1 MRNAFAAE
9 ITAYAE
15 MDSRLVLL
23 SGDIGNRLFDLFKAQ
38 FPDRFYNCGVAEAN
52 MIGVAAGLALGGL
65 KPVAYTIA
73 PFVTSRCF
81 EQIKLD
87 VCQQNLPVVIVGI
100 GAGLA
105 YASLNPTHHTFEDI
119 ACLRALPNLS
129 IICPGDA
136 WEVRAALRA
145 ALRHNGPV
153 YIRIGKKNEPLIHPE
168 TPALEIGQAIVIQ
181 PGADICLLS
190 TGAMLPVAVV
200 TAANLAQQGISA
212 QVVSFHTVKPLDEA
226 LLSDVFAR
234 FALVATLEEHS
245 LIGGLG
251 SSVAEWLADRAPQR
265 ARLAR
270 FGLADA
276 FMDRTGNQQFARARF
291 GLTAEN
297 IAFTIIN
304 FVKDITE

>member
-15 MDSRLVLL
+15 TDSRLVLL
-23 SGDIGNRLFDLFKAQ
+23 SGDIGNRLFDPFKAQ
-38 FPDRFYNCGVAEAN
+38 FANRFYNCGVAEAN

-65 KPVAYTIA
+65 KPVVYTIA

-119 ACLRALPNLS
+119 ACLRALPNLA
-129 IICPGDA
+129 IVCPGDA

-145 ALRHNGPV
+145 ALQRNGPV
-153 YIRIGKKNEPLIHPE
+153 YLRIGKKNEPLVHQNLPDF
-168 TPALEIGQAIVIQ
+168 EIGQAIVIQ
-181 PGADICLLS
+181 PGADVCLLS
-190 TGAMLPVAVV
+190 TGAMLPVAV
-200 TAANLAQQGISA
+200 ASASDLSGQGISA
-212 QVVSFHTVKPLDEA
+212 QVVSFHTVKPLDET
-226 LLSDVFAR
+226 LLAEVFAR
-234 FALVATLEEHS
+234 FRLVATLEEHS
-245 LIGGLG
+245 RIGGLG
-251 SSVAEWLADRAPQR
+251 GAVAEWLADGPAQA
-265 ARLAR
+265 ARLLR

-276 FMDRTGNQQFARARF
+276 FMDRSGNQQAARARF
-291 GLTAEN
+291 GLTAEA
-297 IAFTIIN
+297 ITAAIIN
-304 FVKDITE
+304 FDKDGE